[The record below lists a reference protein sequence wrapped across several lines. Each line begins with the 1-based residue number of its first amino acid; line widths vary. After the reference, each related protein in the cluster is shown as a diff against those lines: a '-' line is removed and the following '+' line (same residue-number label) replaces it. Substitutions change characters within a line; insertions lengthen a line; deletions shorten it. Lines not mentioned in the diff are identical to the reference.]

1 MIILYEIVFRRMIC
15 MSKIIINT
23 LYLSSNLIEKI
34 TSFMYY
40 TPGVEIDM
48 LIDGNNISFDE
59 SSLTPVQKNEFFQW
73 LSCNNIEYKSTPTPQ
88 EPKLSYVLPITKF
101 TDVSLFQ
108 NHVLLMQIPFI
119 NNLTYPWFCCSFIN
133 IYNYAGHTY
142 DYTDNESFY
151 EVSSYNSAITY
162 QDTSSFNTKQNFIDI
177 INKNNYIFLWVD
189 KYYLPGTTAHNNY
202 HDVHPVL
209 IYGFDLKSALYHYAF
224 FEISSKLNTICCPME
239 YMHNALESA
248 TFHGSELTDRTPF
261 YIIKPKLV
269 PCEYSSFVKR
279 FLNELYNYIMG
290 IGNKDEFFFKFES
303 PINIKLLRFG
313 INVTFDLID
322 CLDEHRPA
330 PVDYRLFH
338 LISEN

>member
-133 IYNYAGHTY
+133 IYTSTLKQPRYRKAPQKELFQSQKKNLTILSIMKTFMFMALGKM
-142 DYTDNESFY
+142 
-151 EVSSYNSAITY
+151 VSMFTTTNTQATIYIT
-162 QDTSSFNTKQNFIDI
+162 QKAS
-177 INKNNYIFLWVD
+177 IN
-189 KYYLPGTTAHNNY
+189 
-202 HDVHPVL
+202 
-209 IYGFDLKSALYHYAF
+209 
-224 FEISSKLNTICCPME
+224 
-239 YMHNALESA
+239 
-248 TFHGSELTDRTPF
+248 
-261 YIIKPKLV
+261 
-269 PCEYSSFVKR
+269 
-279 FLNELYNYIMG
+279 
-290 IGNKDEFFFKFES
+290 
-303 PINIKLLRFG
+303 
-313 INVTFDLID
+313 
-322 CLDEHRPA
+322 
-330 PVDYRLFH
+330 
-338 LISEN
+338 